1 MQRRIELADATPTSQ
16 VAQSRVD
23 SQVMI
28 AMIFES
34 IESLGHRESTMAR
47 LADGSTLEQLGR
59 PSRVFR
65 LDRSITSGRSSRRRA
80 MTRTL
85 MVLVG
90 LGVIWRIARYAA
102 CPPLWGDEAFLAVN
116 VLIRDF
122 AGLLRPL
129 EYYQIA
135 PGGFLWGELAVV
147 RALGK
152 SEWALRLIP
161 FVAGLASLGLFLPF
175 ATKTLDRRSALLAVG
190 IFAASFYPVR
200 HATEAKPYA
209 TDLLFSLLTTSLAWS
224 VWLERESARRWSMLA
239 GVVGVGVWCSYPL
252 VFVAAGVGSVLA
264 FRVGSQPS
272 RRAITL
278 FLAFGLATSA
288 SWATSYLT
296 IAREQAKSAP
306 FYTSL
311 GTWQGAFPPFEESWK
326 MAFWLL
332 DVHTGNMLAYP
343 NGGNYFGSLATAI
356 LVAVGCLA
364 LLKSRPAL
372 LAMLLSPLAA
382 NLLAACLR
390 RYPYGT
396 SARTTLFMAPAF
408 CLLAGL
414 GLVTL
419 IRRLNGQ
426 RRRRAY
432 RIATISL
439 AGMMVIASV
448 ANVAL
453 PYKNYEDTLNR
464 EAVDELAS
472 MARPGDRWIAYD
484 GVEELPVSKSLMLEH
499 WLQQMAEVR
508 YNMLAKAPVP
518 VQWMPDEAGVDV
530 AESGRTWLIVHRSGC
545 PQFDENRLER
555 LKVKLA
561 SSLGSPKARIE
572 RLTRGES
579 IESFE
584 YPAPI
589 PPLALARP
597 ERRGGR

>member
-1 MQRRIELADATPTSQ
+1 MGRI
-16 VAQSRVD
+16 
-23 SQVMI
+23 
-28 AMIFES
+28 
-34 IESLGHRESTMAR
+34 
-47 LADGSTLEQLGR
+47 ADGSALGQDGRRLGR
-59 PSRVFR
+59 PSRIFHLVAV
-65 LDRSITSGRSSRRRA
+65 DDSTIASGRASRQQA
-80 MTRTL
+80 ITRTML
-85 MVLVG
+85 AFVG
-90 LGVIWRIARYAA
+90 LGVIWRVARFAA

-116 VLIRDF
+116 VLLRDF

-135 PGGFLWGELAVV
+135 PVGFLWSELAVV

-161 FVAGLASLGLFLPF
+161 FASGLASLGLFWGF
-175 ATKTLDRRSALLAVG
+175 ARKTLNRRSALLAVG

-209 TDLLFSLLTTSLAWS
+209 TDLLFSLLTTGLAWS
-224 VWLERESARRWSMLA
+224 TWLDRETARRWLALA

-252 VFVAAGVGSVLA
+252 VFVAAGVGAVLA

-272 RRAITL
+272 RRALML
-278 FLAFGLATSA
+278 FMAFGLATSA
-288 SWATSYLT
+288 SWLVSYFVV
-296 IAREQAKSAP
+296 AKEQARSAP

-311 GTWQGAFPPFEESWK
+311 GTWQWAFPPFEESWK
-326 MAFWLL
+326 MAYWLL

-343 NGGNYFGSLATAI
+343 NGGNNFGSLATAI
-356 LVAVGCLA
+356 LVAIGCLA

-382 NLLAACLR
+382 NLLAASLQ

-419 IRRLNGQ
+419 IRRLKATRRQ
-426 RRRRAY
+426 RASQV
-432 RIATISL
+432 ATISL
-439 AGMMVIASV
+439 VAMMVV
-448 ANVAL
+448 ATVVNVAL

-464 EAVDELAS
+464 KAIIDLAELAS
-472 MARPGDRWIAYD
+472 PGDRWIAYD

-508 YNMLAKAPVP
+508 YNILAKAPVA
-518 VQWMPDEAGVDV
+518 VEWMPAEDRVDV
-530 AESGRTWLIVHRSGC
+530 VNTGRTWLIVHRSGC
-545 PQFDENRLER
+545 PQFDEERLER
-555 LKVKLA
+555 LKARLA
-561 SSLGSPKARIE
+561 EILGTPRLRVE
-572 RLTRGES
+572 RLTRGET

-584 YPAPI
+584 YSAPAMIRGTPT
-589 PPLALARP
+589 LDP
-597 ERRGGR
+597 EDGG